1 MSEYQFQG
9 VNRAMRA
16 IQTNML
22 LSVAAFFGL
31 LVAFPVNAFAHGVTE
46 REGVYLGDIWRSH
59 HSLRLPR
66 GETHDDRI
74 RPLVVSLWG

>member
-16 IQTNML
+16 IQTNIL

-31 LVAFPVNAFAHGVTE
+31 LVVFPVNAFAHGVTDGDKGYISE
-46 REGVYLGDIWRSH
+46 ISGVHIMPFIYLGRN
-59 HSLRLPR
+59 
-66 GETHDDRI
+66 T
-74 RPLVVSLWG
+74 